1 MSKKRIG
8 IAVMALG
15 MFLWAAAAYASPE
28 APRLLSPPM
37 ALPVPSGFLK
47 VLLLLTFF
55 VHLVLVNVLLGS
67 VILSVID
74 RRASASDR
82 KGGVA
87 FMPKV
92 LALAVNFGVAPFLF
106 LQVLYGHFLYPSIVL
121 MAVWWMF
128 VALFA
133 MLAYYGLY
141 VSDGAVRPA
150 RRTPILFLSALL
162 LLMTAFLLSNASTLM
177 LRPDFWFRWFS
188 EPHGHL
194 LNTSDPTLFPRYLHI
209 LLASLAVGGL
219 TMAWRVRWS
228 KRDPEVDREEAER
241 RFRRGLDWF
250 FYVSLAQVPV
260 GLLFLFTLPPDVRGL
275 FLGGDAL
282 STAALILAV
291 SGLCIALI
299 LVRQGGLKLASTA
312 ALGVILV
319 MVCVRGMVRDAML
332 QPYSGVASPAPTAL
346 AMPHGQTAALSLF
359 LVATALV
366 VAVLVWLGRVLFHAL
381 NRSESS
387 EIREG

>member
-8 IAVMALG
+8 IVMALVTL
-15 MFLWAAAAYASPE
+15 LWAAAAHASPE
-28 APRLLSPPM
+28 ASRLLSPPM

-67 VILSVID
+67 VILSVVD
-74 RRASASDR
+74 RRASASDK

-219 TMAWRVRWS
+219 TMAWRARWS
-228 KRDPEVDREEAER
+228 KRDPEEAEH

-260 GLLFLFTLPPDVRGL
+260 GGLFLFTLPPDVRGL

-282 STAALILAV
+282 STAALVLAV

-299 LVRQGGLKLASTA
+299 LARQGGLKLASAA

-332 QPYSGVASPAPTAL
+332 QPYSGAASPAPTAL

-359 LVATALV
+359 LVTTVLV
-366 VAVLVWLGRVLFHAL
+366 VAVLAWLGRVLFHAL

>member
-106 LQVLYGHFLYPSIVL
+106 LQAFPVPQHRAYG
-121 MAVWWMF
+121 
-128 VALFA
+128 
-133 MLAYYGLY
+133 
-141 VSDGAVRPA
+141 
-150 RRTPILFLSALL
+150 
-162 LLMTAFLLSNASTLM
+162 
-177 LRPDFWFRWFS
+177 
-188 EPHGHL
+188 
-194 LNTSDPTLFPRYLHI
+194 
-209 LLASLAVGGL
+209 
-219 TMAWRVRWS
+219 RV
-228 KRDPEVDREEAER
+228 V
-241 RFRRGLDWF
+241 
-250 FYVSLAQVPV
+250 
-260 GLLFLFTLPPDVRGL
+260 DVRR
-275 FLGGDAL
+275 
-282 STAALILAV
+282 
-291 SGLCIALI
+291 
-299 LVRQGGLKLASTA
+299 LVRHAGVLR
-312 ALGVILV
+312 AL
-319 MVCVRGMVRDAML
+319 
-332 QPYSGVASPAPTAL
+332 
-346 AMPHGQTAALSLF
+346 
-359 LVATALV
+359 
-366 VAVLVWLGRVLFHAL
+366 
-381 NRSESS
+381 
-387 EIREG
+387 RE

>member
-1 MSKKRIG
+1 M
-8 IAVMALG
+8 
-15 MFLWAAAAYASPE
+15 
-28 APRLLSPPM
+28 
-37 ALPVPSGFLK
+37 
-47 VLLLLTFF
+47 
-55 VHLVLVNVLLGS
+55 
-67 VILSVID
+67 
-74 RRASASDR
+74 
-82 KGGVA
+82 
-87 FMPKV
+87 
-92 LALAVNFGVAPFLF
+92 NFGVAPFLF

-219 TMAWRVRWS
+219 TMAWHARWS

-241 RFRRGLDWF
+241 RFAGAGLVF
-250 FYVSLAQVPV
+250 TFPGAGSV

-275 FLGGDAL
+275 FWEE
-282 STAALILAV
+282 TR
-291 SGLCIALI
+291 CP
-299 LVRQGGLKLASTA
+299 R
-312 ALGVILV
+312 
-319 MVCVRGMVRDAML
+319 R
-332 QPYSGVASPAPTAL
+332 P
-346 AMPHGQTAALSLF
+346 
-359 LVATALV
+359 
-366 VAVLVWLGRVLFHAL
+366 
-381 NRSESS
+381 
-387 EIREG
+387 

>member
-150 RRTPILFLSALL
+150 RRTPILSLSALL

-219 TMAWRVRWS
+219 TMAWHPGGASVIGS
-228 KRDPEVDREEAER
+228 GQEGPSAVSSGA
-241 RFRRGLDWF
+241 GLV

-275 FLGGDAL
+275 FWEE
-282 STAALILAV
+282 TR
-291 SGLCIALI
+291 CP
-299 LVRQGGLKLASTA
+299 R
-312 ALGVILV
+312 
-319 MVCVRGMVRDAML
+319 R
-332 QPYSGVASPAPTAL
+332 P
-346 AMPHGQTAALSLF
+346 
-359 LVATALV
+359 
-366 VAVLVWLGRVLFHAL
+366 
-381 NRSESS
+381 
-387 EIREG
+387 

>member
-1 MSKKRIG
+1 
-8 IAVMALG
+8 
-15 MFLWAAAAYASPE
+15 
-28 APRLLSPPM
+28 M

-194 LNTSDPTLFPRYLHI
+194 LNTSDPTLFPRYRI
-209 LLASLAVGGL
+209 FYWLLWL
-219 TMAWRVRWS
+219 W
-228 KRDPEVDREEAER
+228 
-241 RFRRGLDWF
+241 
-250 FYVSLAQVPV
+250 
-260 GLLFLFTLPPDVRGL
+260 
-275 FLGGDAL
+275 
-282 STAALILAV
+282 AA
-291 SGLCIALI
+291 
-299 LVRQGGLKLASTA
+299 
-312 ALGVILV
+312 
-319 MVCVRGMVRDAML
+319 
-332 QPYSGVASPAPTAL
+332 
-346 AMPHGQTAALSLF
+346 
-359 LVATALV
+359 
-366 VAVLVWLGRVLFHAL
+366 
-381 NRSESS
+381 
-387 EIREG
+387 

>member
-15 MFLWAAAAYASPE
+15 MFLWAAVAYASPE

-141 VSDGAVRPA
+141 VNDGAVRPA

-228 KRDPEVDREEAER
+228 KRDPEVDSHRFGDASWPDR
-241 RFRRGLDWF
+241 RLVALSGSHR
-250 FYVSLAQVPV
+250 
-260 GLLFLFTLPPDVRGL
+260 
-275 FLGGDAL
+275 LGGCCPC
-282 STAALILAV
+282 LAGPRPFSCLEPQRKLGNPGGMTWNCP
-291 SGLCIALI
+291 SGISSAS
-299 LVRQGGLKLASTA
+299 VQG
-312 ALGVILV
+312 
-319 MVCVRGMVRDAML
+319 
-332 QPYSGVASPAPTAL
+332 
-346 AMPHGQTAALSLF
+346 
-359 LVATALV
+359 
-366 VAVLVWLGRVLFHAL
+366 
-381 NRSESS
+381 
-387 EIREG
+387 

>member
-150 RRTPILFLSALL
+150 RRTPILFLSARQHLR
-162 LLMTAFLLSNASTLM
+162 TAILLSCA
-177 LRPDFWFRWFS
+177 RPHR
-188 EPHGHL
+188 
-194 LNTSDPTLFPRYLHI
+194 
-209 LLASLAVGGL
+209 
-219 TMAWRVRWS
+219 
-228 KRDPEVDREEAER
+228 
-241 RFRRGLDWF
+241 
-250 FYVSLAQVPV
+250 
-260 GLLFLFTLPPDVRGL
+260 PPDVRGL

-332 QPYSGVASPAPTAL
+332 QPYSGAASPAPTAL

-359 LVATALV
+359 LVATVLV

>member
-194 LNTSDPTLFPRYLHI
+194 LNTSDPTLFPPG
-209 LLASLAVGGL
+209 ASGGASVIRKWTGKRPSAVSAGGWIGFS
-219 TMAWRVRWS
+219 TFPW
-228 KRDPEVDREEAER
+228 R
-241 RFRRGLDWF
+241 RFRWGCCSCSHCPRMCAAF
-250 FYVSLAQVPV
+250 FWEETRCPRR
-260 GLLFLFTLPPDVRGL
+260 P
-275 FLGGDAL
+275 
-282 STAALILAV
+282 
-291 SGLCIALI
+291 
-299 LVRQGGLKLASTA
+299 
-312 ALGVILV
+312 
-319 MVCVRGMVRDAML
+319 
-332 QPYSGVASPAPTAL
+332 
-346 AMPHGQTAALSLF
+346 
-359 LVATALV
+359 
-366 VAVLVWLGRVLFHAL
+366 
-381 NRSESS
+381 
-387 EIREG
+387 

>member
-1 MSKKRIG
+1 
-8 IAVMALG
+8 
-15 MFLWAAAAYASPE
+15 
-28 APRLLSPPM
+28 
-37 ALPVPSGFLK
+37 
-47 VLLLLTFF
+47 
-55 VHLVLVNVLLGS
+55 
-67 VILSVID
+67 
-74 RRASASDR
+74 
-82 KGGVA
+82 
-87 FMPKV
+87 MPKV

-219 TMAWRVRWS
+219 TMAWRAGGASVIRKWTG
-228 KRDPEVDREEAER
+228 KRPSAVSAGGWIGFSTFPWR
-241 RFRRGLDWF
+241 RFRWGCCSCSHCPRMCAAF
-250 FYVSLAQVPV
+250 FWRRRAVHGGPDFSRIRAVHRPHPWSGRAGSSLPAPQP
-260 GLLFLFTLPPDVRGL
+260 LASFWSWSACAAWYATPCFSPTAARRLRLPPLWRCL
-275 FLGGDAL
+275 MARPPP
-282 STAALILAV
+282 
-291 SGLCIALI
+291 C
-299 LVRQGGLKLASTA
+299 
-312 ALGVILV
+312 
-319 MVCVRGMVRDAML
+319 
-332 QPYSGVASPAPTAL
+332 
-346 AMPHGQTAALSLF
+346 
-359 LVATALV
+359 
-366 VAVLVWLGRVLFHAL
+366 
-381 NRSESS
+381 RSFW
-387 EIREG
+387 

>member
-8 IAVMALG
+8 IVMALVTL
-15 MFLWAAAAYASPE
+15 LWAAAAHASPE
-28 APRLLSPPM
+28 ASRLLSPPM

-47 VLLLLTFF
+47 ALLLLTFF

-67 VILSVID
+67 VILSVVD
-74 RRASASDR
+74 RRVSASDR

-219 TMAWRVRWS
+219 TMAWRAGGASAIRKWTG
-228 KRDPEVDREEAER
+228 KRPSTVSAGGWIGFSTFLWR
-241 RFRRGLDWF
+241 RFRWGGCSCSHCPRMCAAF
-250 FYVSLAQVPV
+250 FWEETRCPRRP
-260 GLLFLFTLPPDVRGL
+260 LF
-275 FLGGDAL
+275 
-282 STAALILAV
+282 
-291 SGLCIALI
+291 
-299 LVRQGGLKLASTA
+299 
-312 ALGVILV
+312 
-319 MVCVRGMVRDAML
+319 
-332 QPYSGVASPAPTAL
+332 
-346 AMPHGQTAALSLF
+346 
-359 LVATALV
+359 
-366 VAVLVWLGRVLFHAL
+366 
-381 NRSESS
+381 
-387 EIREG
+387 

>member
-177 LRPDFWFRWFS
+177 LPGLLVPVVLRAARASFEHKRSHLISALSAYFTGFSGCGRPDD
-188 EPHGHL
+188 G
-194 LNTSDPTLFPRYLHI
+194 
-209 LLASLAVGGL
+209 LA
-219 TMAWRVRWS
+219 R
-228 KRDPEVDREEAER
+228 
-241 RFRRGLDWF
+241 
-250 FYVSLAQVPV
+250 PV
-260 GLLFLFTLPPDVRGL
+260 EQ
-275 FLGGDAL
+275 A
-282 STAALILAV
+282 
-291 SGLCIALI
+291 
-299 LVRQGGLKLASTA
+299 
-312 ALGVILV
+312 
-319 MVCVRGMVRDAML
+319 
-332 QPYSGVASPAPTAL
+332 
-346 AMPHGQTAALSLF
+346 
-359 LVATALV
+359 
-366 VAVLVWLGRVLFHAL
+366 
-381 NRSESS
+381 
-387 EIREG
+387 

>member
-1 MSKKRIG
+1 M
-8 IAVMALG
+8 
-15 MFLWAAAAYASPE
+15 
-28 APRLLSPPM
+28 
-37 ALPVPSGFLK
+37 
-47 VLLLLTFF
+47 LLLLTFF

-219 TMAWRVRWS
+219 TMAWRVRWI

-332 QPYSGVASPAPTAL
+332 QPYSGAASPAPTAL

-359 LVATALV
+359 LVATVLV